1 MPNVIET
8 TDAAA
13 STATIYTLNV
23 GDTAQGVLSSSSD
36 HDWYRVNLVAG
47 QEIVPEVLQDRV
59 SARELADQTRPLL
72 DPEHPRSVA
81 QRKGLAQV
89 RARLGAPGASSRVVN
104 LVSELLPAGV

>member
-47 QEIVPEVLQDRV
+47 QTYSFAMIGTGTHSLQDTYLSLHN
-59 SARELADQTRPLL
+59 SAGTVLAVDDDSGP
-72 DPEHPRSVA
+72 
-81 QRKGLAQV
+81 
-89 RARLGAPGASSRVVN
+89 ASSSSITFTATATGTYY
-104 LVSELLPAGV
+104 LDAGAY